1 MRRALV
7 AGAVVAGAL
16 ALAGCMSG
24 RVLSGYP
31 GYPFARFTSPLPA
44 DSTFFRLQPAVE
56 EEGFPLDYTLRNEGY
71 IATRASEVA
80 GRPIL
85 LNLVVEGGVA
95 ADGAEPPDGPT
106 TVWIAAYE
114 ETLSGAER
122 VNPLEEQVWREV
134 MEIAARLSAAVGGG
148 PPTGPSASG
157 VSGR

>member
-1 MRRALV
+1 
-7 AGAVVAGAL
+7 
-16 ALAGCMSG
+16 MSG

-31 GYPFARFTSPLPA
+31 GYPFARFSTPLPA

-56 EEGFPLDYTLRNEGY
+56 EEGFPLDYTLRDEGY
-71 IATRASEVA
+71 IATRASEVG

-85 LNLVVEGGVA
+85 LNLVVEAGA
-95 ADGAEPPDGPT
+95 ARADGVPADAAT

-114 ETLSGAER
+114 ETVSGTER

-148 PPTGPSASG
+148 APAGPSESG